1 MCQIYQRNL
10 KIKNECYV
18 MSEEKEFKIKIASTG
33 DTYLVPVDRTILDVL
48 WENGIEHEFGC
59 GEGMCQTCLT
69 KYLEGEVDHRDV
81 LGHDEL
87 DRDNYLTVC
96 KSRAISDLLILDL

>member
-1 MCQIYQRNL
+1 
-10 KIKNECYV
+10 
-18 MSEEKEFKIKIASTG
+18 MSQEKEFKIKIASTG
-33 DTYLVPVDRTILDVL
+33 NTYLVPVDKTILDVL

-87 DRDNYLTVC
+87 DRDHYLTVC
-96 KSRAISDLLILDL
+96 KSRATSDLLTLDL

>member
-1 MCQIYQRNL
+1 M
-10 KIKNECYV
+10 E
-18 MSEEKEFKIKIASTG
+18 EEKEFKIKIASTG
-33 DTYLVPVDRTILDVL
+33 EIYSVSPTQTILDVL
-48 WENGIEHEFGC
+48 WGNGIEHEFGC

-81 LGHDEL
+81 LGYDEI

-96 KSRAISDLLILDL
+96 KSRALSDVLVLDL

>member
-1 MCQIYQRNL
+1 
-10 KIKNECYV
+10 
-18 MSEEKEFKIKIASTG
+18 MSKEFKIKIASTG
-33 DTYLVPVDRTILDVL
+33 KTYLVPVDKTILDVL
-48 WENGIEHEFGC
+48 WENDIEHEFGC

-69 KYLEGEVDHRDV
+69 KYLEGEVEHRDV